1 LQRHTHVKAYLAL
14 GAICFFWG
22 TTYLAIRMALESF
35 PPLTMVSLRFIV
47 SGSILLAAALAARA
61 RLPKGRELMQTAVN
75 GILILGLGNSCL
87 TIAELWIPSGLA
99 ALIITT
105 SPLWM
110 VGLDAL
116 LPGGDRLRRAAL
128 GGILLGGAGAVILVA
143 PEARAGAVSG
153 GRVWA
158 AFFLLQ
164 LANFAW
170 SLGSI
175 RQRRM
180 PAGAHP
186 IVSGGVQQ
194 LAAGL
199 AAAPLALLERGRPV
213 VWDLKGIGAILYLVV
228 FGSIVGYSAYIYAM
242 DKLPVALVSTYT
254 YINPIVALW
263 LGWLFYREPFGVW
276 QAAGMLV
283 IFVGVAVVKRF
294 SAAPT
299 AAEVD

>member
-1 LQRHTHVKAYLAL
+1 MQRHPHFKPYLAL

-22 TTYLAIRMALESF
+22 TTYLAIRIALESF
-35 PPLTMVSLRFIV
+35 PPFAMVSLRFLV
-47 SGSILLAAALAARA
+47 SGSILLGGAMLAGA
-61 RLPKGRELMQTAVN
+61 RLPRGRELRQTALN
-75 GILILGLGNSCL
+75 GAMILGLGNSCL

-116 LPGGDRLRRAAL
+116 MPGGDRLRRAAL
-128 GGILLGGAGAVILVA
+128 VGILVGGAGSVMLVA
-143 PEARAGAVSG
+143 PETAAGTVSG

-158 AFFLLQ
+158 AFLLLQ

-170 SLGSI
+170 SFGSI

-180 PAGAHP
+180 PAGSHP
-186 IVSGGVQQ
+186 IVNGAVQQ

-199 AAAPLALLERGRPV
+199 AAAPVAFFEGGRAIQ
-213 VWDLKGIGAILYLVV
+213 WDLKGVGAVLYLVV

-254 YINPIVALW
+254 YVNPIVALL
-263 LGWLFYREPFGVW
+263 LGWVVYREPFGAA
-276 QAAGMLV
+276 QAVGMCVVFL
-283 IFVGVAVVKRF
+283 GVAIVKRF
-294 SAAPT
+294 SSAPT